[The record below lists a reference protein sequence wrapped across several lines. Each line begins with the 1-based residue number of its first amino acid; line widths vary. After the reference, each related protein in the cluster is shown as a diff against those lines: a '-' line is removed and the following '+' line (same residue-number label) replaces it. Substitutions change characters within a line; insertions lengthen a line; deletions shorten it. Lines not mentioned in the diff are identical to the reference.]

1 MILTALLLV
10 AVETAVI
17 EDVLELID
25 FVFKEMLYMFLLTDT
40 VLVEMFAAF
49 VTAAV
54 DTDLAE
60 F

>member
-1 MILTALLLV
+1 MLLV

-54 DTDLAE
+54 DTVLAE